1 MGSLTDWKS
10 QTTLG
15 ELKSERMLT
24 PHVLFEIEL
33 RQLGVSEFARS
44 YKNVRRK
51 AKGRVGPQT
60 PWNVNRRRK
69 RTPYRRGKGTPF
81 LRALSGEKRSPC
93 DAQRI
98 AAFI

>member
-1 MGSLTDWKS
+1 MDSYFVDTEETGQHSIKLRFGEHSAGGRFFSTAEVHEHWKS
-10 QTTLG
+10 
-15 ELKSERMLT
+15 
-24 PHVLFEIEL
+24 
-33 RQLGVSEFARS
+33 
-44 YKNVRRK
+44 N
-51 AKGRVGPQT
+51 GRFCDVFSQALAAVPMA
-60 PWNVNRRRK
+60 VNRRRK